1 MTVNGSVCPSLR
13 QEVFARS
20 THRRLLR
27 ANLNTTMFPQLLYFP
42 DIKTHSSNSFWRSL
56 TSLLVCLCIKIV
68 LKAYVLA
75 PRRGTPCT
83 WKNCHALPRCSHWKR
98 MKQSLSFSLK
108 GRNGESIGAK
118 LQALMC
124 GLTKSDCKES
134 WSTKKSIA

>member
-1 MTVNGSVCPSLR
+1 MF
-13 QEVFARS
+13 VF
-20 THRRLLR
+20 
-27 ANLNTTMFPQLLYFP
+27 
-42 DIKTHSSNSFWRSL
+42 
-56 TSLLVCLCIKIV
+56 KIV

-75 PRRGTPCT
+75 PRGTPCT

-134 WSTKKSIA
+134 WSTKKALLKLKEIDLCFAMSKLIAKEAKTKTDNEAALILKSNTVTKQSITVLDLSFFKCKLL